1 MEQVLVRTSSTTFTG
16 HDPAFGDIGLTQ
28 LQIWTGED
36 GTRLFLFAVNDPGA
50 AQEWLKAQKALGHI
64 TSAEFLRTA

>member
-1 MEQVLVRTSSTTFTG
+1 MEQVLVRTSSTAFTG

-28 LQIWTGED
+28 LQIWTTRD
-36 GTRLFLFAVNDPGA
+36 GARLFLFTVNDPA
-50 AQEWLKAQKALGHI
+50 AAGEWLKAQQSLGHV